1 MKLKFIPL
9 LLLSVVFILLGAC
22 GGGSQV
28 VAPTAGAEVVSNA
41 MVEATA
47 QATPT
52 ITPVSETVRPTPTTT
67 VSDTGKSSQSIA
79 PTPTTT
85 VSDTGKSPMSAMNSA
100 GANWNHLSAAENYR
114 RNSPPDAKVIT
125 VDYDNPEG
133 QAHVTGGAGAVPSD
147 AAVLVANMELGKVVL
162 VRASST
168 GAFEASVP
176 ARLGTHVL
184 VKQDTTGDQINLSN
198 GAEGQLMSEGAK
210 SPGIILSIPVPETK
224 DGYGFAGG
232 GRVSNQ
238 DTAWVVEGNLS
249 TIAFQDGDRATID
262 GQLSILAGI
271 DKVDDQILGEIGYG
285 LTGQIIGDGNGL
297 PMGPGGTFASN
308 LLTPTGLPILTDIN
322 NVGFF
327 DNGCEGSSLNWRQ
340 ENGNLVSE
348 FSCDVNID
356 TYGGTPEGTYILWL
370 AVHFPENFPN
380 ADETGKLLS
389 LGTSGDIAQNMVA
402 LSTVT
407 VGSPKPVR
415 LATTLF
421 ADLLQEG
428 TRGGVWPRENE
439 SQFGIGPLTITNHDP
454 IIPRLDPYGDSL
466 SHRLDP
472 YAPLLGMVDRIT
484 PAVPFI
490 EFDFSNSELQI
501 TVERPDDKIDF
512 LGPAKLGAYG
522 VKTPILPG
530 NNPIAGGGGHIV
542 EIPQLLGTGQE
553 FVYEFPV
560 DGDYTVELSG
570 HVPDINGHVFEITGT
585 YDLTVGNSLDVETLL
600 LPGTPFEVGDS
611 LPVGLHLYPGV
622 PAEIEL
628 TITHVGADSVVDQ
641 REYSGT
647 ANANGYWD
655 GEGQSYVFDTAGE
668 YKLDVEARYTG
679 EDGALWVG
687 RMTYGSAVATPDGPI
702 IAHGRRGKD
711 GLDYVPPPWGFG
723 VDFDSDGHLQFPFFT
738 GDILWGVPG
747 NEPNRQEL
755 GPGDSVITSLSF
767 QAVDIEHP
775 LVARAINQVPPGN
788 VGGDISSFVKAGQIP
803 LATFAELNP
812 DGSDKSASQSFRP
825 EDFSLQAYTYTSA
838 QRPGVRVR
846 ELVQGSDVGIAYW
859 RFNDAYHM
867 QSGNSPHEGDMPG
880 DFKYLYGATVIR
892 DIELKEGVF
901 GIYGSGWVLA
911 GENDPMGSRFMP
923 PFQGNA
929 GGPNGG
935 PLFNV
940 HGRDVD
946 MFFVPMGVRPG
957 SVHEVGDIFRMAGP
971 IMPTLPSKVEY
982 NVKSPD
988 GSTSTFEGRAN
999 AVGYFYDPTDDFIL
1013 DQPGVW
1019 TVELMVT
1026 HDGMTSAGPVQAPY
1040 PSGGPLTPD
1049 GHTFTFVVTD
1059 SDTHKLGI
1067 ITDLAS
1073 LQPTNWYGN
1082 IQQAR
1087 FEALLPQGW
1096 TGETAHLTVTMP
1108 GIVLVESDVQIEDR
1122 AIRWSLNGE
1131 QMNQLANNFDAGLAD
1146 TITVTYY
1153 ADEKSGRRAAGTLV
1167 THGARVPL
1175 APAATLVP
1183 ASSKWP
1189 TGQASC
1195 LPNEVELFS
1204 SDFESGTAGW
1214 NFGDSGWSVVDV
1226 DGSKALRAAGNNHA
1240 HAGSNWD
1247 EVVWRMRVNLS
1258 TGRTH
1263 LNFHANDGLRYVIS
1277 FAVDWTQLILGD
1289 SIIQANAYHHAP
1301 DEWHVVEI
1309 SLLDNILRVAVDG
1322 VTEIEHQDP
1331 NPLPPGGIWL
1341 EVLERSV
1348 VLFDDVYVCEPSG

>member
-1 MKLKFIPL
+1 MKLKSTPL
-9 LLLSVVFILLGAC
+9 LLLSVVFILLAAC

-28 VAPTAGAEVVSNA
+28 VAPTPEAEVVSNA
-41 MVEATA
+41 MVKATA
-47 QATPT
+47 QAIPA
-52 ITPVSETVRPTPTTT
+52 ITPASETVGPTPTTT
-67 VSDTGKSSQSIA
+67 VSDTGKSSQTVS

-85 VSDTGKSPMSAMNSA
+85 VSDTGKSPMSAMDSS
-100 GANWNHLSAAENYR
+100 GANWNYLSAAENYR
-114 RNSPPDAKVIT
+114 RNSPPDVEVIT
-125 VDYDNPEG
+125 IDYDNAEG
-133 QAHVTGGAGAVPSD
+133 HAHVTGGAGAVPSD

-162 VRASST
+162 VRAGST

-184 VKQDTTGDQINLSN
+184 VKQDTTGQQINLSN
-198 GAEGQLMSEGAK
+198 GAEGQLINEGPK
-210 SPGIILSIPVPETK
+210 SPGVILSIPVPETNN
-224 DGYGFAGG
+224 GYGFAGG

-249 TIAFQDGDRATID
+249 RIAFQNGDRATID

-271 DKVDDQILGEIGYG
+271 EKVDDQILGDIGYG
-285 LTGQIIGDGNGL
+285 FTGQIIGDGNGL

-308 LLTPTGLPILTDIN
+308 ILTPTGLPILTDMN

-327 DNGCEGSSLNWRQ
+327 NNDCDGSSLNWRQ
-340 ENGNLVSE
+340 ENGKSISD
-348 FSCDVNID
+348 FSCDINID

-370 AVHFPENFPN
+370 TVHFPENFPN
-380 ADETGKLLS
+380 VDEAGKLLN
-389 LGTSGDIAQNMVA
+389 LGTSGGGAQNMVA

-454 IIPRLDPYGDSL
+454 VIPRLDPYGDSL

-501 TVERPDDKIDF
+501 TVERPDGKIDF
-512 LGPAKLGAYG
+512 LGPAPLGAYG
-522 VKTPILPG
+522 VRTPILPG
-530 NNPIAGGGGHIV
+530 NNQIAGGGGHIV
-542 EIPQLLGTGQE
+542 EIPQLLGLGNE
-553 FVYEFPV
+553 FVYEFPL
-560 DGDYTVELSG
+560 DGDYIVGLSG

-585 YDLTVGNSLDVETLL
+585 YDLTVGNSLDVETFL

-611 LPVGLHLYPGV
+611 LPIGLQLYPGV
-622 PAEIEL
+622 PAEINL
-628 TITHVGADSVVDQ
+628 TITHAGADSVVDK

-647 ANANGYWD
+647 ANSNGYWD
-655 GEGQSYVFDTAGE
+655 GEGQFYVFDAAGE
-668 YKLDVEARYTG
+668 YKVDVEARYTG

-687 RMTYGSAVATPDGPI
+687 RMTYGSAVATQDGPI

-738 GDILWGVPG
+738 GDILWGIPG
-747 NEPNRQEL
+747 NEPNREER
-755 GPGDSVITSLSF
+755 GPGDSVNTQLSF
-767 QAVDIEHP
+767 QALDTKHP
-775 LVARAINQVPPGN
+775 LVARAIKQVPPN
-788 VGGDISSFVKAGQIP
+788 SVGGDISSVVQAGQIP
-803 LATFAELNP
+803 LATFVELNP
-812 DGSDKSASQSFRP
+812 DGSDKSLSLGFRP

-846 ELVQGSDVGIAYW
+846 ELVQGNDVGIAYW

-867 QSGNSPHEGDMPG
+867 QSGNSPYEGDLPG

-892 DIELKEGVF
+892 DTELKEGVF
-901 GIYGSGWVLA
+901 AIYGSGWVLA
-911 GENDPMGSRFMP
+911 GDDDPMGSRFMP

-982 NVKSPD
+982 IVKSPD

-999 AVGYFYDPTDDFIL
+999 AVGYFYDPADDFIL

-1067 ITDLAS
+1067 VTDLAS
-1073 LQPTNWYGN
+1073 LQPTNWYGTT
-1082 IQQAR
+1082 QHAR

-1122 AIRWSLNGE
+1122 AIRWALNGE

-1195 LPNEVELFS
+1195 LPNEIELFS

-1214 NFGDSGWSVVDV
+1214 DFGDWGWDVVDS

-1263 LNFHANDGLRYVIS
+1263 LNFHAKDDLRYVIS
-1277 FAVDWTQLILGD
+1277 FAVDWTQLIRGD
-1289 SIIQANAYHHAP
+1289 SIIQADAYHMP

-1309 SLLDNILRVAVDG
+1309 SLLDNIFRVAVDG
-1322 VTEIEHQDP
+1322 VIEIEHQDP

-1341 EVLERSV
+1341 EVLDRSV